1 MKRRIWLSAI
11 ASSAVAVAQQAPA
24 QTAAPGDQRPTAPTQ
39 GRTTVY
45 DSAFFAQYAPRS
57 ALDIARRVPGFQLDL
72 GAAQNGV
79 DVRGFAGAA
88 GNVVIN
94 GARPSSKAESLETTL
109 ARIPAQRVTKVE
121 VGPGDLFGS
130 DYAGKSQV
138 LNIFLS
144 AVGGIDA
151 NVTGTVRRLYDG
163 TLTPDGSASALIRR
177 GASSINLSAGFNN
190 FLNKEEGTD
199 TVHCAASLIGQT
211 SCFPG
216 ADDGDLLEFRRK
228 FNSYHDFNP
237 YLSASWSLERAAD
250 KAIRLNARW
259 SPGQFD
265 LVQRNRVTPFEGPQ
279 RDDSLIQDYDNSV
292 FELGGDVTRPL
303 AGGAIKLVGLATR
316 RKRDNFDAYIQR
328 NGLLEDGAV
337 QNGGFEQT
345 QKAKRNETIGRLSWT
360 RQDLGRFSV
369 EVGAEA
375 ALNTLDNHTELLVV
389 DEAGGTTEE
398 DLPIADAKVKE
409 KRGEVYLNVGRT
421 LSPALRV
428 DGGLRF
434 EYSKLT
440 VTGDA
445 TANRELKFFKPNLT
459 LDWKPGG
466 GWHTQFSVRRAV
478 AQLDFYDF
486 ISFGD
491 LSAQRINGGN
501 ADLQPQRTWEFRATV
516 DRALFGDGLFKLD
529 VGHDLVSKLQD
540 RVLICDEI
548 DHPGDPDFCFDAPGN
563 LGSGRRTFATLT
575 LDAPL
580 GMVWKGLRAKFTGT
594 VQRTRVEDPI
604 SGEQRNWSGFFPNW
618 QWNLNVRRDSGS
630 FSYGVEVFDQRR
642 TTFFRTDEFD
652 TNFNGAPG
660 WNAFVEYRP
669 TARTSV
675 TVNADHVFGKRRRL
689 LFFPNRAEPELALDE
704 FRERD
709 RHYTFGITVKQTF
722 GSGSGSGSAAA
733 Q

>member
-1 MKRRIWLSAI
+1 MRRTWLLAVGTSAI
-11 ASSAVAVAQQAPA
+11 AFAVPAHAQ
-24 QTAAPGDQRPTAPTQ
+24 AAAGGEQRSPSGTQ

-45 DSAFFAQYAPRS
+45 DAAFFAQYAPRT
-57 ALDIARRVPGFQLDL
+57 ALDIAQRVPGFQLDL

-109 ARIPAQRVTKVE
+109 ARIPAKSVTKVE

-144 AVGGIDA
+144 EAGGIDA
-151 NVTGTVRRLYDG
+151 NVTGTVRRLYTG
-163 TLTPDGSASALIRR
+163 RLVPDGSASALIRR

-190 FLNKEEGTD
+190 FLNHEEGTD
-199 TVHCAASLIGQT
+199 TFTDVPTGE
-211 SCFPG
+211 
-216 ADDGDLLEFRRK
+216 LLEFRRK

-237 YLSASWSLERAAD
+237 YLSASWALERASD

-265 LVQRNRVTPFEGPQ
+265 LFQRNRVTPAMGSPH
-279 RDDSLIQDYDNSV
+279 DDNLIQDYDNTV

-328 NGLLEDGAV
+328 DRLISEGGV

-345 QKAKRNETIGRLSWT
+345 QKAQRNETIGRLSWT
-360 RQDLGRFSV
+360 RQNIGNFSV
-369 EVGAEA
+369 EVGGEA
-375 ALNTLDNHTELLVV
+375 ALNTLDNSTELLVV
-389 DEAGGTTEE
+389 EE
-398 DLPIADAKVKE
+398 DGSKTKVDLPIEDAKVKE

-428 DGGLRF
+428 DAGTRF
-434 EYSKLT
+434 EYSQLT

-445 TANRELKFFKPNLT
+445 TADRKLKFLKPNLT
-459 LDWKPGG
+459 VDWKPGG
-466 GWHTQFSVRRAV
+466 GWHTQFSVRRTV

-491 LSAQRINGGN
+491 LSANRINGGN
-501 ADLQPQRTWEFRATV
+501 ADLEPQRTWEFRATV
-516 DRALFGDGLFKLD
+516 DHSLFGDGLFKLD
-529 VGHDLVSKLQD
+529 VGHDLVSMLQD
-540 RVLICDEI
+540 RVLLCDE
-548 DHPGDPDFCFDAPGN
+548 DNDCFDAPGN
-563 LGSGRRTFATLT
+563 LGTGRRSFASLT

-580 GMVWKGLRAKFTGT
+580 DKLWKGFRAKFTAT
-594 VQRTRVEDPI
+594 VQRTRVDDPI
-604 SGEQRNWSGFFPNW
+604 SGEPRKWSGFFPDW
-618 QWNLNVRRDSGS
+618 QWDLTLRRDSGP
-630 FSYGVEVFDQRR
+630 FSYGLEVFDNQRF
-642 TTFFRTDEFD
+642 TFYRTDEFD
-652 TNFNGAPG
+652 TNFNGAPA

-669 TARTSV
+669 TSSTSV
-675 TVNADHVFGKRRRL
+675 TLSADHVFGKRSRR
-689 LFFPNRAEPELALDE
+689 LFFPNRADPEFTFNE

-709 RHYTFGITVKQTF
+709 RHFSFAITIKQTF
-722 GSGSGSGSAAA
+722 RGGGATKVASKGN
-733 Q
+733 

>member
-1 MKRRIWLSAI
+1 MRRTWLLAVGTSAI
-11 ASSAVAVAQQAPA
+11 AFAVPAHAQAAAEREQASGASA
-24 QTAAPGDQRPTAPTQ
+24 Q

-45 DSAFFAQYAPRS
+45 DAAFFAQYAPRT
-57 ALDIARRVPGFQLDL
+57 ALDIAQRVPGFQLDL

-109 ARIPAQRVTKVE
+109 ARIPAKSVTKVE

-144 AVGGIDA
+144 EAGGIDA
-151 NVTGTVRRLYDG
+151 NVTGTVRRLYTG
-163 TLTPDGSASALIRR
+163 RLVPDGSASALIRR

-190 FLNKEEGTD
+190 FLNHEEGTD
-199 TVHCAASLIGQT
+199 TFTDVPTGE
-211 SCFPG
+211 
-216 ADDGDLLEFRRK
+216 LLEFRRK

-237 YLSASWSLERAAD
+237 YLSASWALERASD

-265 LVQRNRVTPFEGPQ
+265 LFQRNRVTPAMGSPH
-279 RDDSLIQDYDNSV
+279 DDNLIQDYDNTV

-328 NGLLEDGAV
+328 DRLISEGGV

-345 QKAKRNETIGRLSWT
+345 QKAQRNETIGRLSWT
-360 RQDLGRFSV
+360 RQNIGNFSV
-369 EVGAEA
+369 EVGGEA
-375 ALNTLDNHTELLVV
+375 ALNTLDNSTELLVV
-389 DEAGGTTEE
+389 EE
-398 DLPIADAKVKE
+398 DGSKTKVDLPIEDAKVKE
-409 KRGEVYLNVGRT
+409 KRGEAYVNVGRT
-421 LSPALRV
+421 LSPSLRV
-428 DGGLRF
+428 DAGTRF
-434 EYSKLT
+434 EYSQLT

-445 TANRELKFFKPNLT
+445 TADRTLKFLKPNLT
-459 LDWKPGG
+459 VDWKPGG
-466 GWHTQFSVRRAV
+466 GWHTQFSVRRTV

-491 LSAQRINGGN
+491 LSANRINGGN
-501 ADLQPQRTWEFRATV
+501 ADLEPQRTWEFRATV
-516 DRALFGDGLFKLD
+516 DHSLFGDGLFKLD
-529 VGHDLVSKLQD
+529 LGHDLVSMLQD
-540 RVLICDEI
+540 RVLLCDE
-548 DHPGDPDFCFDAPGN
+548 DNDCFDAPGN
-563 LGSGRRTFATLT
+563 LGTGRRSFASLT

-580 GMVWKGLRAKFTGT
+580 DKLWKGFRAKFTAT
-594 VQRTRVEDPI
+594 VQRTRVDDPI
-604 SGEQRNWSGFFPNW
+604 SGEPRKWSGFFPNW
-618 QWNLNVRRDSGS
+618 QWDLTLRRDSGP
-630 FSYGVEVFDQRR
+630 FSYGLEVFDNQRF
-642 TTFFRTDEFD
+642 TFYRTDEFD
-652 TNFNGAPG
+652 TNFNGAPA

-669 TARTSV
+669 TSSTSV
-675 TVNADHVFGKRRRL
+675 TLSADHVFGKRSRR
-689 LFFPNRAEPELALDE
+689 LFFPNRADPEFTFNE

-709 RHYTFGITVKQTF
+709 RHFSFAITIKQTF
-722 GSGSGSGSAAA
+722 RGGGATKVASKGN
-733 Q
+733 